1 MNEQLDPPGVSGKKS
16 LSPIQVVVVLS
27 AAAGI
32 AALTY
37 WLAMPGSVKN
47 ITGTVTRSGK
57 PLVATGEGERLHVI
71 FVPEVRRADELPTRA
86 ECDAA
91 SGTFRIGE
99 IRRGKYRLAV
109 HLFDERHMDALGN
122 KFDPGNS
129 PIRGDVATS
138 NQVIDIHLP

>member
-1 MNEQLDPPGVSGKKS
+1 MSERLDPSGTTWGKS
-16 LSPIQVVVVLS
+16 LSPVQVVAVLS

-32 AALTY
+32 AALAY
-37 WLAMPGSVKN
+37 WLAMPASVKN
-47 ITGTVTRSGK
+47 ITGTVTRAGK

-71 FVPEVRRADELPTRA
+71 FVPEVRRPDELPTRA

-99 IRRGKYRLAV
+99 IRPGKYRLAV

-129 PIRGDVATS
+129 PIRGDVAAS